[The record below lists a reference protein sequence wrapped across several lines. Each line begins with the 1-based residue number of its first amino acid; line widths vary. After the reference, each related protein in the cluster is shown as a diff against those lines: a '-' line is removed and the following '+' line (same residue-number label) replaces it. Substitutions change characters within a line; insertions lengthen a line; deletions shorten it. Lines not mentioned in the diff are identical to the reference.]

1 MPILAKD
8 TQREF
13 AAAPEGLHQGVCIDV
28 VDLGIVPTG
37 FGDKH
42 MIEIRWHLEAED
54 PTTGHP
60 FMVMQRYN
68 LTLNEKAKLRHH
80 LEAWRGR
87 KFTKDELKGFDVEK
101 LVGVN
106 CQIQV
111 VHNLSEDGRTWANV
125 SAVVP
130 LGKGMGKIRGGEG
143 YVRVKDRAAQQP
155 TTATNGHAAPPEP
168 EGEAPF

>member
-8 TQREF
+8 TRREF
-13 AAAPEGLHQGVCIDV
+13 TPAPEGLHQGVCVDV
-28 VDLGIVPTG
+28 VDLGLVTTQ

-42 MIEIRWHLEAED
+42 MLEIRWHLDQDD
-54 PTTGHP
+54 PVTGTP

-68 LTLNEKAKLRHH
+68 VTLNEKAKLRHH

-87 KFTKDELKGFDVEK
+87 KFTKEELSGFDVEK

-111 VHNLSEDGRTWANV
+111 VHNLSDDGRTWANV

-130 LGKGMGKIRGGEG
+130 LGKGMTKLRVTEG
-143 YVRVKDRAAQQP
+143 YIRVKDRVEK
-155 TTATNGHAAPPEP
+155 TVATNGAVAPEDEP
-168 EGEAPF
+168 VDEAPF